1 MLGESAKMPQ
11 VKLSISID
19 DQHLNQFAKV
29 VKDVKKAGLKVE
41 ERHKDIGVVTGSIN
55 KDKVDSLRNVEGVA
69 HVEEEREIRIPP
81 PESDVQ

>member
-1 MLGESAKMPQ
+1 MPQ

-19 DQHLNQFAKV
+19 DQHLNHFAKV
-29 VKDVKKAGLKVE
+29 VKDVEKAGLKVE

-55 KDKVDSLRNVEGVA
+55 KDKVDSLRNVEGVS
-69 HVEEEREIRIPP
+69 HVEEEREIRIPT